1 MDIALDVD
9 VRCLDGVGGE
19 ADAVVLNPVTK
30 VVFAIV
36 VRTKGHG
43 HPEVLVP
50 MASITDGSVK
60 QIGVK
65 YTLEELGNLSPFMK
79 KVRVQEQGLD
89 KMDAQALMGA
99 EARSGVGF
107 QDFSFA
113 GAGASEMAEQE
124 AIPETDLAVRTGT
137 PVLATDGEV
146 GEVDRFFV
154 AADTGEIQH
163 LVLLEKHL
171 LSKKNFVVSV
181 DQIDRIGEEAV
192 HLKLSRHE
200 AEQLPRV

>member
-19 ADAVVLNPVTK
+19 SAAVVLNPVTK
-30 VVFAIV
+30 VISAIV
-36 VRTKGHG
+36 VKTKGHG

-50 MASITDGSVK
+50 IASITDGSVK

-65 YTLEELGNLSPFMK
+65 CTLEELGNLSPFMK
-79 KVRVQEQGLD
+79 KVRVETQGLD
-89 KMDAQALMGA
+89 KMDAQALMGS
-99 EARSGVGF
+99 ESQSGVAY

-113 GAGASEMAEQE
+113 GGGATEMVDEE
-124 AIPETDLAVRTGT
+124 AIAETDLAVRTGT
-137 PVLATDGEV
+137 PVYATDDEV
-146 GEVDRFFV
+146 GQVDRFFV
-154 AADTGEIQH
+154 AADSGEIQH

-171 LSKKNFVVSV
+171 LSKKNFVVPA

-192 HLKLSRHE
+192 HLKLSKHE
-200 AEQLPRV
+200 IEQLPRV